1 MIFIRIKKIN
11 RSLAIAV
18 LVMTFIAAS
27 MSLLA
32 HRLYS
37 TNQELVQTALENKQI
52 IVTPMINNGNQEYS
66 FKGERGNS
74 DYLRLMGLSF
84 VSLRLDVN
92 AQNVEQSHEIL
103 LSYTTNEL
111 REQLI
116 PILSQEKRSLSV
128 DNGSSVFY
136 PKTIRVS
143 PTNGIVDVQGELV
156 FSYGI
161 RKTPPVDK
169 HFQIR
174 ILMEKGLL
182 KLSGFT
188 EILDE
193 K

>member
-11 RSLAIAV
+11 GSLAITV

-37 TNQELVQTALENKQI
+37 ANQELVQTALENKQI
-52 IVTPMINNGNQEYS
+52 IITPMINNGNQEYS

-84 VSLRLDVN
+84 ISLRLDVN

>member
-1 MIFIRIKKIN
+1 MNFSRIKEIN
-11 RSLAIAV
+11 RSLGIAV

-52 IVTPMINNGNQEYS
+52 IITPMINNGNQEYS

-74 DYLRLMGLSF
+74 DYLRLMGLSM

-103 LSYTTNEL
+103 LGYATNDL

-143 PTNGIVDVQGELV
+143 PSNGIVDIKGELV

-169 HFQIR
+169 HFQVR
-174 ILMEKGLL
+174 IEMEKGLL
-182 KLSGFT
+182 KLSGFS

>member
-1 MIFIRIKKIN
+1 MNFSRIKEIN
-11 RSLAIAV
+11 RSLGIAV

-52 IVTPMINNGNQEYS
+52 IITPMINNGNQEYS

-74 DYLRLMGLSF
+74 DYLRLMGLSM

-103 LSYTTNEL
+103 LGYATNDL

-128 DNGSSVFY
+128 DNGASVFY

-143 PTNGIVDVQGELV
+143 PSNGIVDIKGELV

-169 HFQIR
+169 HFQVR
-174 ILMEKGLL
+174 IEMEKGLL
-182 KLSGFT
+182 KLSGFS

>member
-1 MIFIRIKKIN
+1 MNFSRIKEIN
-11 RSLAIAV
+11 RSLGIAV

-52 IVTPMINNGNQEYS
+52 IITPMINNGNQEYS

-74 DYLRLMGLSF
+74 DYLRLMGLSM

-103 LSYTTNEL
+103 LGYATNDL

-128 DNGSSVFY
+128 DNGASVFY

-143 PTNGIVDVQGELV
+143 PSNGIVDIKGELV

-169 HFQIR
+169 HFQVR
-174 ILMEKGLL
+174 IEMEKGLL
-182 KLSGFT
+182 KLTGFS

>member
-1 MIFIRIKKIN
+1 MNFNRIKELN
-11 RSLAIAV
+11 RSLGIAV
-18 LVMTFIAAS
+18 LIMTVIAAS
-27 MSLLA
+27 TSLLA

-37 TNQELVQTALENKQI
+37 TNKELVQNAIENRQI
-52 IVTPMINNGNQEYS
+52 IITPMINNGNQEYS

-74 DYLRLMGLSF
+74 DYLRLMGLSM

-103 LSYTTNEL
+103 LGYATNDL

-128 DNGSSVFY
+128 DNGASVFY

-143 PTNGIVDVQGELV
+143 PSNGIVDIKGELV

-169 HFQIR
+169 HFQVR
-174 ILMEKGLL
+174 IEMEKGLL
-182 KLSGFT
+182 KLSGFS

>member
-37 TNQELVQTALENKQI
+37 ANQELVQTALENKQI
-52 IVTPMINNGNQEYS
+52 IITPMINNGNQEYS

-143 PTNGIVDVQGELV
+143 PSNGIVDIKGELV

-169 HFQIR
+169 HFQVR
-174 ILMEKGLL
+174 IEMEKGLL
-182 KLSGFT
+182 KLSGFS

>member
-1 MIFIRIKKIN
+1 MNFSRIKEIN
-11 RSLAIAV
+11 RSLGIA
-18 LVMTFIAAS
+18 LLIMTFIAAS
-27 MSLLA
+27 MSLLS
-32 HRLYS
+32 HRLFS
-37 TNQELVQTALENKQI
+37 TNQELVKTALENKQI

-84 VSLRLDVN
+84 ISLRLDVN

-169 HFQIR
+169 HFQVR

>member
-37 TNQELVQTALENKQI
+37 ANQELVQTALENKQI
-52 IVTPMINNGNQEYS
+52 IITPMINNGNQEYS

-74 DYLRLMGLSF
+74 DYLRLMGLSM

-103 LSYTTNEL
+103 LGYATNDL

-128 DNGSSVFY
+128 DNGASVFY

-143 PTNGIVDVQGELV
+143 PSNGIVDIKGELV

-169 HFQIR
+169 HFQVR
-174 ILMEKGLL
+174 IEMEKGLL
-182 KLSGFT
+182 KLSGFS

>member
-11 RSLAIAV
+11 RNLAIAV

-37 TNQELVQTALENKQI
+37 ANQELVQTALENKQI
-52 IVTPMINNGNQEYS
+52 IITPMINNGNQEYS